1 MNRISAI
8 ALALALGCAGSA
20 YAASAQ
26 DGSTTGHD
34 GSATNS
40 GATTHQVGS
49 EIRGALHK
57 MGAATRSMLHRAGAA
72 LHRVSHEG
80 TKSASQS

>member
-8 ALALALGCAGSA
+8 ALALVLGCAGSV

-26 DGSTTGHD
+26 D

-49 EIRGALHK
+49 DIKGALHK
-57 MGAATRSMLHRAGAA
+57 MGAATRGMLHRAEAA
-72 LHRVSHEG
+72 LHRVSHPAG
-80 TKSASQS
+80 KSTSQS